1 MEVYGHKFRCK
12 YIFLHYYTRGSQNL
26 TQPIKLSQPMLNGKR
41 ICVVM
46 PAYNA
51 EKTLKKT
58 YDEIPKNIVDEVILT
73 DDASQDETAKLS
85 RELEIKTL
93 VHTENKGYGGNQKT
107 CYQAALKSGSDIIIM
122 LHPDYQYNPKLITPM
137 ASLIAEGI
145 FDAVIGSRILGNKA
159 MQRGM
164 PLYKY
169 ISNRVLTLAENLII
183 QQKLSEYHTGYRAF
197 SREVLET
204 LPLLENS
211 DDFVFDNQMLCQ
223 TLYFGFE
230 VGEVSC
236 PALYFPEASSIS
248 FNRSVTYGL
257 GVMET
262 AIKYAFAKRGMR
274 HFKIFNPN
282 GKKLSSDTA

>member
-1 MEVYGHKFRCK
+1 
-12 YIFLHYYTRGSQNL
+12 
-26 TQPIKLSQPMLNGKR
+26 MLNGKR
-41 ICVVM
+41 VCVVM

-58 YDEIPKNIVDEVILT
+58 YDEIPRDIVDDIILT
-73 DDASQDETAKLS
+73 DDASSDDTAKVS
-85 RELEIKTL
+85 RELDIKTY

-107 CYQAALKSGSDIIIM
+107 CYQAALENGADIVIM
-122 LHPDYQYNPKLITPM
+122 LHPDYQYTPKLITPM
-137 ASLIAEGI
+137 VSMIAEGI

-159 MQRGM
+159 LMGGM
-164 PLYKY
+164 PAYKY
-169 ISNRVLTLAENLII
+169 YSNRFLTMTENMII

-197 SREVLET
+197 SRKVLET
-204 LPLLENS
+204 IPMLENS

-236 PALYFPEASSIS
+236 PALYFDDASSIS
-248 FNRSVTYGL
+248 FSRSVTYGL
-257 GVMET
+257 GVMQT
-262 AIKYAFAKRGMR
+262 AMKYAMARRGLG

-282 GKKLSSDTA
+282 GKKLSGE

>member
-1 MEVYGHKFRCK
+1 M
-12 YIFLHYYTRGSQNL
+12 I
-26 TQPIKLSQPMLNGKR
+26 NGKK

-58 YDEIPKNIVDEVILT
+58 YDEIPKDIVDDIILT

-85 RELEIKTL
+85 RELGIQTL

-107 CYQAALKSGSDIIIM
+107 CYEAALKTGADIAIM
-122 LHPDYQYNPKLITPM
+122 LHPDYQYNPKLITSM
-137 ASLIAEGI
+137 ASLIAEDI

-159 MQRGM
+159 MLGGM

-169 ISNRVLTLAENLII
+169 ISNRFLTLTENLII

-197 SREVLET
+197 SRKVLET
-204 LPLLENS
+204 IPLLENS

-223 TLYFGFE
+223 TLYFGFN

-236 PALYFPEASSIS
+236 PALYFDDASSIS
-248 FNRSVTYGL
+248 FSRSVTYGL
-257 GVMET
+257 GVMGT
-262 AIKYAFAKRGMR
+262 AMKYAFAKRGMG
-274 HFKIFNPN
+274 HFNIFHPN
-282 GKKLSSDTA
+282 GKKLNS

>member
-1 MEVYGHKFRCK
+1 
-12 YIFLHYYTRGSQNL
+12 
-26 TQPIKLSQPMLNGKR
+26 MLNGKR

-58 YDEIPKNIVDEVILT
+58 YDEIPKDIVDNVILT
-73 DDASQDETAKLS
+73 DDASTDETVKVS
-85 RELEIKTL
+85 RELDIKTF

-107 CYQAALKSGSDIIIM
+107 CYQAALESGADIVIM
-122 LHPDYQYNPKLITPM
+122 LHPDYQYTPKLILPM
-137 ASLIAEGI
+137 ASMMTEGL

-159 MQRGM
+159 MMGGM

-169 ISNRVLTLAENLII
+169 VSNRILTLSENLLI

-197 SREVLET
+197 SRKVLET
-204 LPLLENS
+204 IPLMENS

-223 TLYFGFE
+223 TLYFGFD

-236 PALYFPEASSIS
+236 PTLYFDDASSIS
-248 FNRSVTYGL
+248 FSRSVTYGL
-257 GVMET
+257 GVMQT
-262 AIKYAFAKRGMR
+262 AMKYAMARRGMG
-274 HFKIFNPN
+274 HFRIFNPN
-282 GKKLSSDTA
+282 GKKLEA